1 MRIILLKKMDSDEY
15 VLISDNDDEFDI
27 NYDMDVSQGDPLLG
41 QDNTYEVDKLLDS
54 KIKKGKTYYLVK
66 WQGNYSNS
74 WEPED
79 NINSNLIRQYLLNEQ
94 IKKHN
99 NNIVQSNTYAHLYL
113 RVSDRSKTSEL
124 FRKTQTEEKSTTQSY
139 FSAFPEGN
147 FSLDTQKEMLM
158 EYCVKKN
165 MLIKSIEYDDGVS
178 ARNPLKLNGLRRI
191 IDNID
196 TGETLLILDLS
207 RFARNTQSGLQL
219 LNEIELK
226 GAKIYSVLDGMNYD
240 TPSAKHCVRT
250 TLSCAQMESDV
261 KSIKVKQSIEN
272 IRKRG
277 GYIGG
282 PPKFG
287 FKVIRDGTIRLLVKD
302 EDEQQILDTIGE
314 FMFKYNDNRYK
325 NRMICD
331 ELNKNM
337 ITYRGKKYTPT
348 IISRLIKT
356 HNIFPKK
363 NNNSKPLYISFA
375 KNKHLKREK
384 MFNNTR
390 FGAYGNINFG
400 IIFQMQNLN
409 INNTNVP
416 GSITELD

>member
-1 MRIILLKKMDSDEY
+1 MDSDEY

-27 NYDMDVSQGDPLLG
+27 NSEMDVSLGDPLLG
-41 QDNTYEVDKLLDS
+41 QNDTYEVDKLLDS

-74 WEPED
+74 WEPEE
-79 NINSNLIRQYLLNEQ
+79 NINSNLIRQYLFSEQ
-94 IKKHN
+94 VKKHN
-99 NNIVQSNTYAHLYL
+99 NNIFQSNTYAYLYL
-113 RVSDRSKTSEL
+113 RVSDHNKTSSL
-124 FRKTQTEEKSTTQSY
+124 MKQTQKEEKKTTQSY

-147 FSLDTQKEMLM
+147 FSLDSQKEMLM

-165 MLIKSIEYDDGVS
+165 MLIRSIEYDDGVS
-178 ARNPLKLNGLRRI
+178 ARNPLILKGLRRI
-191 IDNID
+191 IDNISA
-196 TGETLLILDLS
+196 GETLLILDLS

-261 KSIKVKQSIEN
+261 KSIKVKQVIDN

-277 GYIGG
+277 GYLGG
-282 PPKFG
+282 TPKFG
-287 FKVIRDGTIRLLVKD
+287 FKVIQDGNIRRLIKD
-302 EDEQQILDTIGE
+302 DDEQQILDTIAD
-314 FMFKYNDNRYK
+314 FLFKYNDNRFK

-337 ITYRGKKYTPT
+337 ITYRGKEYTPT

-356 HNIFPKK
+356 HNIIPKK
-363 NNNSKPLYISFA
+363 TDNVPSLYLSFA
-375 KNKHLKREK
+375 KNKHLKRESV
-384 MFNNTR
+384 FNNNR
-390 FGAYGNINFG
+390 FTHYGNITFSMINK
-400 IIFQMQNLN
+400 MKNLN
-409 INNTNVP
+409 INNAP
-416 GSITELD
+416 GSITELE

>member
-1 MRIILLKKMDSDEY
+1 MDSDDY
-15 VLISDNDDEFDI
+15 VLISDNDADFDTDFEMDE
-27 NYDMDVSQGDPLLG
+27 SLGDPLLG
-41 QDNTYEVDKLLDS
+41 QANTYEVDKLLDS
-54 KIKKGKTYYLVK
+54 KIKKGKKYYLIK
-66 WQGNYSNS
+66 WEGDYPNS

-79 NINSNLIRQYLLNEQ
+79 NINTNLIRQYLLNEQ

-99 NNIVQSNTYAHLYL
+99 NNIVESNTYAHLYL

-158 EYCVKKN
+158 NYCVEKN

-178 ARNPLKLNGLRRI
+178 ARNPLILKGLRRI

-282 PPKFG
+282 VPKFG
-287 FKVIRDGTIRLLVKD
+287 FKVINDGNIRRLIKD
-302 EDEQQILDTIGE
+302 DDEQKILSTIGE
-314 FMFKYNDNRYK
+314 FMFKYNDNRNK
-325 NRMICD
+325 SLMICN
-331 ELNKNM
+331 ELNNNM
-337 ITYRGKKYTPT
+337 ITYRGKKYTPL
-348 IISRLIKT
+348 IVSKLIKT
-356 HNIFPKK
+356 HNIEPKK
-363 NNNSKPLYISFA
+363 NDNPKSLYVSFV
-375 KNKHLKREK
+375 KNKHIKRESL
-384 MFNNTR
+384 FNNNR
-390 FGAYGNINFG
+390 FTNDGMINFS
-400 IIFQMQNLN
+400 IINQMNSLNLN
-409 INNTNVP
+409 NTT
-416 GSITELD
+416 SEIIEID